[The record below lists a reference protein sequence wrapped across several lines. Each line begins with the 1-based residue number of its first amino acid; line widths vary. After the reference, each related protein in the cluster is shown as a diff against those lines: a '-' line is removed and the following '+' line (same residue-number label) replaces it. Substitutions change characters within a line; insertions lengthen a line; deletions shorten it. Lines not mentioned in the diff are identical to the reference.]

1 MYSLPGIIL
10 LYLAAPFLHRRCFWM
25 RFKQLDKLYF
35 TEVYEHDP
43 GEYRLTVTRD
53 GVEFENKIILSG

>member
-1 MYSLPGIIL
+1 
-10 LYLAAPFLHRRCFWM
+10 M

-35 TEVYEHDP
+35 TEVYEHDS
-43 GEYRLTVTRD
+43 GVYRLTVTKD